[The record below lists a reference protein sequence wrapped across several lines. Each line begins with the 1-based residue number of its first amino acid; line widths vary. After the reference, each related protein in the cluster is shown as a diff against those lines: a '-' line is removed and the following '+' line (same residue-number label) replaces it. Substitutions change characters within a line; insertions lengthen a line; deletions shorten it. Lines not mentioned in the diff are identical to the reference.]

1 MIKLDSGN
9 KICRVLEIVVLLAVL
24 VLVVVFADHE
34 YWALFLLL
42 LVSLAALVFF
52 VEYCNRLA
60 AKERK
65 SRAELQERRLLLFRK
80 LVDHSYEQQGNTAV
94 FYKKFCEEINIRNLR
109 KYQLIDR
116 ELKVPTGSVGFGES
130 GKLSSE
136 DYEFLHLARAGF
148 TNRELSMIFGL
159 TNSQSVYVKRHRI
172 KAKLGTGSVPA
183 VMAEALK
190 AKEEVR
196 QREKASDLINVVS

>member
-24 VLVVVFADHE
+24 VLVVVFSDHK

-52 VEYCNRLA
+52 VEYCNRLS

-116 ELKVPTGSVGFGES
+116 EMKVPTGSVGFGKN
-130 GKLSSE
+130 GKLTSE
-136 DYEFLHLARAGF
+136 DCEFLYLVREGF

-172 KAKLGTGSVPA
+172 KAKLGTGAMPA
-183 VMAEALK
+183 VKTVAVE
-190 AKEEVR
+190 AKEEVG
-196 QREKASDLINVVS
+196 QPEKVSDLINVVS